1 MKKFLS
7 LFFTVVMLVL
17 FNTSAFAKSEE
28 IIDDD
33 FYISAQDFKNLEQV
47 SSDGGDVSV
56 CATGLII
63 NKSITLAKNGDYLI
77 IKGTTECTEEV
88 KKCGFKYI
96 KLQQYKNG
104 SWVDYK
110 TYEDLYADSN
120 SYTVTKSVAAEK
132 GYSYRLVAQHYAKKS
147 LFSTEKIVD
156 TTSSLSF

>member
-7 LFFTVVMLVL
+7 LFFTAVMLVL
-17 FNTSAFAKSEE
+17 FNTSAFAKSDE
-28 IIDDD
+28 IFDDD
-33 FYISAQDFKNLEQV
+33 FYISAQEFEGLEQV
-47 SSDGGDVSV
+47 SSDGGDISV
-56 CATGLII
+56 CATGLI
-63 NKSITLAKNGDYLI
+63 TDYRVALAKDGNYLI
-77 IKGTTECTEEV
+77 IKGGTDCTEEV

-104 SWVDYK
+104 SWIDYK

-147 LFSTEKIVD
+147 LFSTEKIVN